1 MAGTID
7 VVMTDPDWNER
18 WALRPSASVDTESAD
33 LCRSLIQSQKRLKL
47 LRAI

>member
-18 WALRPSASVDTESAD
+18 WALRRVGDCWMVIDAVNGKTLASA
-33 LCRSLIQSQKRLKL
+33 
-47 LRAI
+47 